1 MELTCY
7 ALYLPDPQV
16 PGLPCTYRTIT
27 NPRTSKVHRCIGDE
41 TVQACNAHAL
51 AVPLSPFPLTK
62 LQTAHRALVKRKLLV
77 VHALT
82 QLLLQFFT

>member
-1 MELTCY
+1 MLC
-7 ALYLPDPQV
+7 ALHLRDPQV

-27 NPRTSKVHRCIGDE
+27 NPRKSKVHRRIDDE

-51 AVPLSPFPLTK
+51 AIPLSSFLLTK
-62 LQTAHRALVKRKLLV
+62 LQTAHRALVERKLLV

-82 QLLLQFFT
+82 QLLLFFT